1 MEKILEAICKELQ
14 YQNKLLKERNKL
26 LEKQLYLERYKAYPI
41 YQVSADRR
49 EIEIRNIK
57 ESVKHFRESQDEPAE

>member
-1 MEKILEAICKELQ
+1 MEKILETICKELQ

-57 ESVKHFRESQDEPAE
+57 ESVKHFMESQDEPE